1 MKRINI
7 IFALLAFSFITCDD
21 DFLNEP
27 PLDRITENDVWN
39 DKALMD
45 TYLFKIYDRMPWDY
59 LESFWD
65 VGGSQR
71 DAISDLARGTYA
83 WTGLHNQYCKLRSIR
98 YTPFRASNQK
108 WFLQGVCSPYNKL

>member
-83 WTGLHNQYCKLRSIR
+83 WTGIAITNTDPVYGEPLTIQL
-98 YTPFRASNQK
+98 ASR
-108 WFLQGVCSPYNKL
+108 LVGL